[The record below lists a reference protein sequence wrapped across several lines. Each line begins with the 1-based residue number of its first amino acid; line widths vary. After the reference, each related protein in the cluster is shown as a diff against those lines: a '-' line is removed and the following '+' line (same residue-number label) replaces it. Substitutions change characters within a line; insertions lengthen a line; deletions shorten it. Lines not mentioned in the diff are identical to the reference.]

1 MAKINCC
8 IIFIKSRV
16 LTVCTVCIL
25 MLSTCWP
32 VCIESECVRYSCVTW
47 FVVKTCK
54 SSIIIG
60 VFQLLVNWL
69 LIVQSFS
76 DMFHIKNGL
85 KQRYA
90 LSPLLFRFVSQYAIG
105 SVQVNQYGLKL
116 NGSHQL
122 LVCADVNILGNSVH
136 SFTQYSV

>member
-1 MAKINCC
+1 MAKIICC

-16 LTVCTVCIL
+16 LAVCTFCML
-25 MLSTCWP
+25 MLSPCWP
-32 VCIESECVRYSCVTW
+32 VCIESGCVPSCATW
-47 FVVKTCK
+47 FLVETCN

-60 VFQLLVNWL
+60 VFQLLVNL
-69 LIVQSFS
+69 LVIVQSLS
-76 DMFHIKNGL
+76 DMFPIKNGL

-90 LSPLLFRFVSQYAIG
+90 LSPLLFRSVSQYAIG
-105 SVQVNQYGLKL
+105 GVQVNQYGLKL